1 MLLKQADGPPWP
13 LQSPP
18 KASSPR
24 RLSRLPS
31 QADAVKLFA
40 APKIEKK
47 MAFGSV
53 LEPWD
58 KIIPN
63 VKYAPSICESDLA
76 RDVGATHRRRGAA
89 QREAEA
95 VALRA
100 AVRPRFDI
108 KTLDGS
114 ESSYEFIAKGR
125 VPTLLVRVGT
135 LQIAPKVAAA
145 AAVAAAGVVSG
156 PAAAKVHVRINAMR
170 ILPQPTRT
178 RAVDVTTAVLTS
190 KREPPDFRF
199 EEVTQH
205 PLLFDSSTPPRHLH
219 LLHLLHRHRHQEILA
234 RHAAPAY
241 ERVMQ
246 LLQTG
251 PDEELSLALQLCED
265 ASGKVLGV
273 SRVPISSL
281 MRDTNSGRTE
291 AVEATLREP
300 GAGGAEVGRVS
311 IAVTTDWNLACTSSD
326 YLQHGRQR
334 TRVATTASAAVARTM
349 QQEAEDDAMG
359 KRTKPPSSR
368 LELAWQSVMST
379 AGIPAVARGGAR
391 FGAAHLL
398 QVMQL
403 MGSAATAADLDELL
417 GTVTQPKLPK
427 PATPAVSEFGG
438 EAAPSPEP
446 ADAEAAEVAAAA
458 AAAAKPPPTATLAQ
472 FRRAIASFES
482 RHAAAARECLEMG
495 EIAEAHS
502 HSQAALRISAT
513 LLAASEPPI
522 EANSSK
528 SVRLHPRVHMHMHMH
543 VHMHM
548 HTRAHM
554 NMNVCI
560 CVQATLTAAG
570 RFAKDSFTMFR
581 YERPAPGTAPDN
593 LASSGS
599 LKLDKPRYDAYLSKK
614 ALQAPARGS
623 KFLMT
628 I

>member
-1 MLLKQADGPPWP
+1 
-13 LQSPP
+13 
-18 KASSPR
+18 
-24 RLSRLPS
+24 
-31 QADAVKLFA
+31 
-40 APKIEKK
+40 
-47 MAFGSV
+47 
-53 LEPWD
+53 
-58 KIIPN
+58 
-63 VKYAPSICESDLA
+63 
-76 RDVGATHRRRGAA
+76 
-89 QREAEA
+89 
-95 VALRA
+95 
-100 AVRPRFDI
+100 
-108 KTLDGS
+108 
-114 ESSYEFIAKGR
+114 
-125 VPTLLVRVGT
+125 
-135 LQIAPKVAAA
+135 
-145 AAVAAAGVVSG
+145 
-156 PAAAKVHVRINAMR
+156 
-170 ILPQPTRT
+170 
-178 RAVDVTTAVLTS
+178 
-190 KREPPDFRF
+190 
-199 EEVTQH
+199 
-205 PLLFDSSTPPRHLH
+205 
-219 LLHLLHRHRHQEILA
+219 
-234 RHAAPAY
+234 
-241 ERVMQ
+241 MQ

-599 LKLDKPRYDAYLSKK
+599 LKLDKSRYDAYLSKK

>member
-1 MLLKQADGPPWP
+1 MVLKQADGPPWP
-13 LQSPP
+13 LQGPP
-18 KASSPR
+18 KASPP
-24 RLSRLPS
+24 LTLPRLPS
-31 QADAVKLFA
+31 QADAVKFFG

-47 MAFGSV
+47 MAFDSV

-63 VKYAPSICESDLA
+63 IKYAPSLCEADLA

-95 VALRA
+95 AALRA

-114 ESSYEFIAKGR
+114 ESYEFIAKGR

-135 LQIAPKVAAA
+135 LQIAPRVAAA
-145 AAVAAAGVVSG
+145 ATVAAAGVVSG

-170 ILPQPTRT
+170 ILPQPRRT
-178 RAVDVTTAVLTS
+178 RAVDVTTAVVTS

-205 PLLFDSSTPPRHLH
+205 PPPPPPLHPHPSSPPLRPSTPTPPFHPSTPPPSTLCPPFFILYPSTPHLHLHLH
-219 LLHLLHRHRHQEILA
+219 LLLHRHQEILA
-234 RHAAPAY
+234 GHAAPAY

-251 PDEELSLALQLCED
+251 PDEELSLALQLCEE

-273 SRVPISSL
+273 SHVPISVL

-291 AVEATLREP
+291 AVEATLRDP

-368 LELAWQSVMST
+368 LELAWQSVIST
-379 AGIPAVARGGAR
+379 ASISAAARGGAR

-403 MGSAATAADLDELL
+403 MGSAATAADLEELL

-427 PATPAVSEFGG
+427 AATPPVSEFGG
-438 EAAPSPEP
+438 EVAPSPEP
-446 ADAEAAEVAAAA
+446 GIDLEAEAAAALAAAG
-458 AAAAKPPPTATLAQ
+458 AAKPPPTATLAQ
-472 FRRAIASFES
+472 FRRAIASFEI

-495 EIAEAHS
+495 ENAEAHS

-513 LLAASEPPI
+513 LLAASEPLI

-528 SVRLHPRVHMHMHMH
+528 SVRLHLPTHAHVYTCTHICIHM
-543 VHMHM
+543 
-548 HTRAHM
+548 TCTCTCK
-554 NMNVCI
+554 CI
-560 CVQATLTAAG
+560 CTGDAHRRGTLRQG
-570 RFAKDSFTMFR
+570 FVH
-581 YERPAPGTAPDN
+581 YVP
-593 LASSGS
+593 L
-599 LKLDKPRYDAYLSKK
+599 
-614 ALQAPARGS
+614 
-623 KFLMT
+623 
-628 I
+628 